1 MKKHLWINGE
11 HVEAKEYK
19 SLITPYSKELLAD
32 VAVANEKEI
41 TKAIDAAENAFEKMR
56 DMHAYDKADI
66 LNKVAYLLK
75 EKKEFAAQLI
85 AKEAGKPIKAATSE
99 VDRTIM
105 TYTFAAEEAR
115 RMTGETIMM
124 DAAPG
129 GENRTG
135 YTVFEPLGI
144 VGAITPFNFPMNLV
158 AHKLGPALAAGNTV
172 VLKPATQTPLSSY
185 FIAELFDQA
194 GLPKGALNVVT
205 GSGKTIGDLFT
216 TDNRIKALTFTGSPN
231 VGKALKE
238 RAGMRKTLLELG
250 SNSGVILD
258 KHQDIVSSVK
268 RCVQGAF
275 SYSGQVCISVQRLY
289 VHEEIYDDVISEL
302 IHQTKSLVTGDPLNE
317 KTDVASL
324 ISEEDVERTLN
335 WIEEALNDGAKLVH
349 GGKSIGH
356 QMVEPTVLTN
366 VSDDCKLSRE
376 EAFAPIIIV
385 NTFKELDEAISRL
398 NNSKYGL
405 QAGIFTDDIHKAFKA
420 AKKIHAGGIMIND
433 IPTFRVDHMP
443 YGGVKDSGFG
453 REGIKY
459 AVKELSEMK
468 FICINHIE

>member
-32 VAVANEKEI
+32 VAVANEEEI

-238 RAGMRKTLLELG
+238 RAGMRKILLELG

-376 EAFAPIIIV
+376 EAFAPILIV
-385 NTFKELDEAISRL
+385 NTFKELDEAIFRL

-468 FICINHIE
+468 FICINHKE

>member
-32 VAVANEKEI
+32 VAVANEEEI

-66 LNKVAYLLK
+66 LNKVASLLT

-238 RAGMRKTLLELG
+238 RAGMRKILLELG

-324 ISEEDVERTLN
+324 ISEEDVERILN

-376 EAFAPIIIV
+376 EAFAPILIV

-468 FICINHIE
+468 FICINHKE